1 MSLALPTGPWLVC
14 LAAAIVAGIF
24 IFRWDSE
31 RRTARILYD
40 VDDPEIL
47 ERMAMISGVGEW
59 LSRSSRVWHIYS
71 AVQTGDWKHNAGAST
86 IVKRTPTGCT
96 RGTLPRIELNI
107 EPWCV
112 PVGPQ
117 RLLFL
122 PDRMLVLEGSRF
134 AGVPYEQLSVTV
146 QRKRFV
152 EEEAVPP
159 DAPFVEHTWRFVNKS
174 GGPDRRFAN
183 NRKFPSW
190 NTDASNCA
198 LRTA

>member
-1 MSLALPTGPWLVC
+1 
-14 LAAAIVAGIF
+14 
-24 IFRWDSE
+24 
-31 RRTARILYD
+31 
-40 VDDPEIL
+40 
-47 ERMAMISGVGEW
+47 MISGVGEW

-86 IVKRTPTGCT
+86 IVKRTPTSCT

-122 PDRMLVLEGSRF
+122 PDRMLVLEGDRF
-134 AGVPYEQLSVTV
+134 AGVPYERLSVTV
-146 QRKRFV
+146 QRKHFV

-159 DAPFVEHTWRFVNKS
+159 DAPFIEHTWRFVNKS
-174 GGPDRRFAN
+174 GGPDRRFAG
-183 NRKFPSW
+183 NRQIPVLEYGRIELRSA
-190 NTDASNCA
+190 NGVNVVLQASSAACA
-198 LRTA
+198 EGAARALGALVERSTRTLSHAASGGAGAPPV